1 MQETDNNWHSID
13 HASVLSGLSSSAA
26 GLSDEEVQARLDRY
40 GPNRL
45 TPPARQGAL
54 KRFFRQ
60 FKDVLI
66 YLLLVAAAVTFLLGH
81 YIDSSVIIL
90 VVFINAIIAFVQ
102 EGKAEKAMDAI
113 SRMLANCTVVQ
124 RRHGVVTIPAEELVP
139 GDIVLLR
146 SGDRVPADLRLFRV
160 KELCIDEALLTGESV
175 ASHKHINPVALE
187 STVGDRTCMAY
198 SGTFVTYGQGQGVVV
213 TTGDN
218 TEIGRISGML
228 GGIITLTT
236 PLLRQ
241 MADFASKLSIAI
253 VVVAA
258 ITSVFGVLVQHYTA
272 TEMFLAAV
280 GLAVA
285 AIPEGLPAIMTI
297 TLAIGVQKMANRNA
311 IIRRLPAVETL
322 GSVTS
327 ICSDKTGTLTK
338 SEMTAVSVTTGGGRY
353 GVSGEGYD
361 PHGGFTGA
369 DDKLEED
376 LEQHPVLLELCRA
389 VMLCNDSS
397 LKEKNGSWVVQGEP
411 TEAALLALGMK
422 AGLDLDYQKE
432 LWPRTDVIPF
442 ESEHKFMATLHH
454 DHAGHGFIY
463 VKGAP
468 ERVLEM
474 CRYQR
479 KRGEDVL
486 LDRNYWHTNMEAM
499 ASRGQRLLAIA
510 FRSAESEHQ
519 ALNYEDISDGLS
531 LLGVIGIMDPPRQ
544 EAKEAIAACIGAGI
558 AVKMI
563 TGDHASTARAIARDL
578 GLTANDGVVTGAQ
591 IDAANDQA
599 LRHIVADASVFAR
612 TTPEHKL
619 RLVKALQENGDVVAM
634 TGDGVNDAPALKR
647 ADVGVA
653 MGMKGTEVAR
663 EAAEMV
669 LTDDNF
675 ASIVD
680 AVHEGRTVYDNL
692 KKSILFILP
701 TNGGEALTIIAA
713 IIMGRMLPITAAQI
727 LWVNMITAVTL
738 ALALAFEPSER
749 NIMQRKPRH
758 ADEPL
763 LSRFL
768 IWRILFVSMILV
780 SGTFGMFLWY
790 RTQGA
795 SIEEARTV
803 AVNTLVMFE
812 IFYLFSARHLTTSSL
827 NREGFF
833 GNRYAVMACGV
844 LLLMQLAFTY
854 ATPMQK
860 LFFTVPLNMHTWI
873 EITAVASSV
882 LILVELEKW
891 WLRFRNRHRTE

>member
-1 MQETDNNWHSID
+1 MQENSNNWHSLD
-13 HASVLSGLSSSAA
+13 HRSVLSAFDSTTA
-26 GLSDEEVQARLDRY
+26 GLSDEEVQLRLQRY

-45 TPPARQGAL
+45 TPPKKKSAL
-54 KRFFRQ
+54 MRFLNQFR
-60 FKDVLI
+60 DVLI
-66 YLLLVAAAVTFLLGH
+66 YVLLVAAAVTFALGH
-81 YIDSSVIIL
+81 LIDTSVIML
-90 VVFINAIIAFVQ
+90 VVFINAIIAFIQ

-113 SRMLANCTVVQ
+113 GRMLANYTMVQ
-124 RRHGVVTIPAEELVP
+124 RAHGVVTIPAEELVP

-160 KELCIDEALLTGESV
+160 KNLRIDEALLTGESD
-175 ASHKHINPVALE
+175 ASHKDTLEVAAE
-187 STVGDRTCMAY
+187 STVGDRVCMAY

-213 TTGDN
+213 ATGDD

-228 GGIITLTT
+228 GGIQTLTT

-241 MADFASKLSIAI
+241 TADFAAKLSIAI
-253 VVVAA
+253 VAVAA
-258 ITSVFGVLVQHYTA
+258 LTSAFGVLVHHYTA

-297 TLAIGVQKMANRNA
+297 TLAIGVQKMAHRNA

-322 GSVTS
+322 GSVTT

-338 SEMTAVSVTTGGGRY
+338 SEMTAVAVTTGGGSYR
-353 GVSGEGYD
+353 VSGEGYD
-361 PHGGFTGA
+361 PHGGFVDSDGVIQENLDA
-369 DDKLEED
+369 
-376 LEQHPVLLELCRA
+376 HPALRELCRA
-389 VMLCNDSS
+389 AMLCNDSS
-397 LKEKNGSWVVQGEP
+397 LREKNGIWTVQGDP
-411 TEAALLALGMK
+411 TEAALLTLGMK
-422 AGLDLDYQKE
+422 AGLDIDFQKE

-468 ERVLEM
+468 EKVLEM

-486 LDRNYWHTNMEAM
+486 LDRSYWHTNIETM
-499 ASRGQRLLAIA
+499 ADRGQRLMAIA
-510 FRSAESEHQ
+510 IRPATNEQ
-519 ALNYEDISDGLS
+519 QTLNYGDIADGLS

-544 EAKEAIAACIGAGI
+544 EAKAAIAACHNAGI

-563 TGDHASTARAIARDL
+563 TGDHDVTARAIARDL
-578 GLTANDGVVTGAQ
+578 GLVTNNGVVTGAQ
-591 IDAANDQA
+591 IDAADDAA
-599 LRHIVADASVFAR
+599 LQRLVVESNVFAR

-653 MGMKGTEVAR
+653 MGKKGTEVAR

-727 LWVNMITAVTL
+727 LWINMITAVTL
-738 ALALAFEPSER
+738 ALALAFEPAER
-749 NIMQRKPRH
+749 NIMQRKPRD

-763 LSRFL
+763 LSGFL
-768 IWRILFVSMILV
+768 VWRIVFVSIILV
-780 SGTFGMFLWY
+780 SGTFGMFLWH
-790 RTQGA
+790 RLHGA
-795 SIEEARTV
+795 PIEEARTV

-812 IFYLFSARHLTTSSL
+812 IFYLFSARHLTSSSL
-827 NREGFF
+827 NREGLF
-833 GNRYAVMACGV
+833 GNSYALLACAV
-844 LLLMQLAFTY
+844 LIVMQLAFTY
-854 ATPMQK
+854 APPMQK
-860 LFFTVPLNMHTWI
+860 LFNTVPLDATSWI
-873 EITAVASSV
+873 EITIIASSV
-882 LILVELEKW
+882 LFLVELEKW
-891 WLRFRNRHRTE
+891 WLRYRLRRK